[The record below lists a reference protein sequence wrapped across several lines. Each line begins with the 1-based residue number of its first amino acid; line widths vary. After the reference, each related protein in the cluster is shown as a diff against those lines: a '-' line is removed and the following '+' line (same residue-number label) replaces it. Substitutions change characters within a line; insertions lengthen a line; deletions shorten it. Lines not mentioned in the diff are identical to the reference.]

1 MNGLNEKPNPSSIR
15 KNVVTQNERQRKLGK
30 LTEKKYIYIYKTL
43 ESKNKETLGSL
54 DYSLRDGR

>member
-15 KNVVTQNERQRKLGK
+15 KIVVTQNERQRKLGK
-30 LTEKKYIYIYKTL
+30 LTEKKNIYIYKTL